1 MGYVY
6 EQARETSVYTD
17 DRKFFISQENPFSE
31 NDDVVELTRHQAMW
45 LIESLKELLTLAL
58 NFTKF

>member
-6 EQARETSVYTD
+6 EEARETTVHQENG
-17 DRKFFISQENPFSE
+17 KFFISQDNPFSE

-45 LIESLKELLTLAL
+45 LTEILKELLKA
-58 NFTKF
+58 

>member
-6 EQARETSVYTD
+6 EQARETCVYTD
-17 DRKFFISQENPFSE
+17 DRKFFISQDNPFSE

-45 LIESLKELLTLAL
+45 LIESLKELLKA
-58 NFTKF
+58 